1 MVRTYFIVAYAFD
14 VPSRYSVVI
23 RRRWMPRTFDNI
35 VIQLHLGLFPLF
47 PFIIKHFKPVKILMF
62 VVNNVLIEFKK
73 GFVIRLM
80 GAILIVA
87 KRKTNTELK
96 INRIFTWWFP
106 FESAK

>member
-1 MVRTYFIVAYAFD
+1 
-14 VPSRYSVVI
+14 
-23 RRRWMPRTFDNI
+23 
-35 VIQLHLGLFPLF
+35 
-47 PFIIKHFKPVKILMF
+47 MF